1 MGGVSY
7 VSEDDPSEVGT
18 VWGTRSRRVD
28 GEGVR
33 FKDSSSEVV
42 GGVEYKVCDEGRLRL
57 SWLLFGG
64 RKSCG
69 EGGSTT
75 PRWREL
81 SESESSDKVVSE
93 TCEVGVIDPKV
104 VSETCEVGVIDPKVV
119 SETCEVG
126 VIGPKVVSETCEV
139 GVIDPKVVSETCE
152 VGVIDPGEISFSV
165 GGQVGEE
172 ASDRG
177 SCEVEGCGWEMGLGS
192 N

>member
-1 MGGVSY
+1 VIKCWLVEMSGYMGGVSY

-126 VIGPKVVSETCEV
+126 VI
-139 GVIDPKVVSETCE
+139 
-152 VGVIDPGEISFSV
+152 DPGEISFSV